1 MYLRGSRYSYNNRRK
16 RSNPLRLAFLAVV
29 AAFGIYFSVTVVPE
43 TQPLFIPTATPTTP
57 PEAFVFEAEQFAS
70 DGKMARA
77 IESYYKAIDSNPKD
91 ISVYVNL
98 AKIEMYEGHTED
110 ALLNAENAILLN
122 GNNPVA
128 HAIRGWALGELGNY
142 LDAEAAFQ
150 RASEIDPTNPLLYA
164 YMTEAYVN
172 EFNEKESLATLE
184 KATDASRKAIE
195 YGSDTMEA
203 HRARGL
209 LLEITGNYEEA
220 INEFQ
225 IAISINPN
233 IADLYLALGR
243 NLRAA
248 DQTTEAITAFER
260 ARSLNPYDPWAP
272 YYISRTYSGNGEYAK
287 AIQQAEDA
295 IDLDPEETM
304 FYWNLGIQYYMSGK
318 YNDAVKNFRLAIYGG
333 MTPSGAMIEGIPIS
347 YNNRIPELY
356 SMYGLVMARSGNCTE
371 ATEIVRRI
379 TQNIPD
385 DAIAMA
391 NANTMTDRCKSND
404 FDIALASPVDDE
416 GVIALP
422 MTDGEGTGS
431 ESEDANEYENETA
444 GSDAAAETSGG

>member
-16 RSNPLRLAFLAVV
+16 RSNPIRLAFLAVV
-29 AAFGIYFSVTVVPE
+29 AALGIYFSVTVVPE

-57 PEAFVFEAEQFAS
+57 PEAFVSEAEQFANA
-70 DGKMARA
+70 GKMARA

-233 IADLYLALGR
+233 IAELFLALGR

-333 MTPSGAMIEGIPIS
+333 MTPSGTMIEGIPIS
-347 YNNRIPELY
+347 YNNRVPELY

-371 ATEIVRRI
+371 ATEIVRQI

-404 FDIALASPVDDE
+404 FDIALASPVDDG

-422 MTDGEGTGS
+422 MTDDGGGS

-444 GSDAAAETSGG
+444 GSDAAAETNGG